1 MHIGIDLRCL
11 PSDGSPGAGIAHAA
25 KALSKALV
33 ALPNQ
38 DIRWTM
44 FMPKGAA
51 PGAEDWLVRQK
62 PISTHIIRL
71 DHAGGAALRRA
82 LARTPIDLLF
92 VPSGAIPP
100 GIRCPTVPWV
110 HDIAIF
116 DHPEWFSEPFM
127 RRAVTTSLFR
137 HGVMRSKR
145 VLCVSEF
152 TKQELQNRFG
162 LKGEQIV
169 VTNEGGDPVL
179 SGLEG
184 EALLHAKQRARY
196 RVAER
201 GISNPYILCMGTIE
215 PRKNIPMLL
224 DAWLRAR
231 EKFNHPVD
239 ILVAGRDGWKMGPI
253 LHALKEGWAAPSEN
267 GSRLH
272 RIEMPTDEDRRDQL
286 LGAQIVAVPSLHEGF
301 GLVALEGMQAGS
313 AVLTSNAGALPEVVG
328 SDGISISPQDVE
340 AWERALIRV
349 MDNEVS
355 RRALAEKGKER
366 SRAMTWE
373 KAAGIS
379 LEVLLQAASRS
390 V

>member
-38 DIRWTM
+38 NIRWTM
-44 FMPKGAA
+44 FMAKGAA
-51 PGAEDWLVRQK
+51 PGAEDWLVREK
-62 PISTHIIRL
+62 PASTRIIRL
-71 DHAGGAALRRA
+71 DHVGGAALRRA

-127 RRAVTTSLFR
+127 RRAITTHLFR

-152 TKQELQNRFG
+152 TKQELKQHFR
-162 LKGEQIV
+162 LKDEQII
-169 VTNEGGDPVL
+169 VTSEGGDPILSVL
-179 SGLEG
+179 DG
-184 EALLHAKQRARY
+184 ESLIKAKQRAVK
-196 RVAER
+196 RVAEH
-201 GISNPYILCMGTIE
+201 GVTNPYILCMGTIE
-215 PRKNIPMLL
+215 PRKNIPILL

-231 EKFNHPVD
+231 EKFDQPVD

-272 RIEMPTDEDRRDQL
+272 RIEMPTDEDRRDLL
-286 LGAQIVAVPSLHEGF
+286 LGAEIVAVPSLHEGF
-301 GLVALEGMQAGS
+301 GLVALEGMQAQA
-313 AVLTSNAGALPEVVG
+313 AVLVSNAGALPEVVG
-328 SDGISISPQDVE
+328 SKGIILPPTDVE
-340 AWERALIRV
+340 EWEQVLVDLMNDA
-349 MDNEVS
+349 DS
-355 RRALAEKGKER
+355 RRQLSEMGKEQ
-366 SRAMTWE
+366 SCLMTWDR
-373 KAAGIS
+373 AAKIAA
-379 LEVLLQAASRS
+379 EVLSQVASS
-390 V
+390 KK